1 MYWYLP
7 TYFSGVTMI
16 LRRHDLDLL
25 TGGFYLPTGIFAILS
40 MISYFIHPEVVP
52 GRMGLLVTLFLI
64 SSNVYNSLKG
74 PQNRGFSYIEVWLI
88 GAHGTILLAIFEYG
102 IILAWKQHS
111 LVKMDPLHIDAI
123 IKKIGMYVLFSS
135 NHNVH
140 KSSYGL
146 CFWASDPLIERF

>member
-88 GAHGTILLAIFEYG
+88 GAHGTILLAIFGTMIADYT
-102 IILAWKQHS
+102 LSRTA
-111 LVKMDPLHIDAI
+111 
-123 IKKIGMYVLFSS
+123 
-135 NHNVH
+135 
-140 KSSYGL
+140 
-146 CFWASDPLIERF
+146 LIESILF

>member
-74 PQNRGFSYIEVWLI
+74 PQNRGFSYIDFCVHFSELGPRT
-88 GAHGTILLAIFEYG
+88 GAVT
-102 IILAWKQHS
+102 
-111 LVKMDPLHIDAI
+111 
-123 IKKIGMYVLFSS
+123 LF
-135 NHNVH
+135 
-140 KSSYGL
+140 GG
-146 CFWASDPLIERF
+146 FP